1 MSIALLRSPGRT
13 KITVVALP
21 VTKPEPIPEIDC
33 ALCGSGMESRPNR
46 YFGSGLATHRFIAV
60 CRRCD
65 HVAFVPE
72 PGELENAA
80 PGALR

>member
-13 KITVVALP
+13 KITMIALP
-21 VTKPEPIPEIDC
+21 APKPELIPEIDC
-33 ALCGSGMESRPNR
+33 AMCGSGMESRPNR
-46 YFGSGLATHRFIAV
+46 YFGSGLATHRFIAL

-72 PGELENAA
+72 PGELENAELV
-80 PGALR
+80 GQR